1 MPILDV
7 DIVGAADLDL
17 AQKIADAAG
26 RVFHTP
32 AGETWVRLRSPE
44 AYAEN
49 GGTLPEGVRP
59 VFVSVLKTQPPAGE
73 ALVLEVQALT
83 DAVAHACGRP
93 PENVHVIYEPP
104 ALGRIAFGGRL
115 VDEMGP

>member
-26 RVFHTP
+26 QVFHTP
-32 AGETWVRLRSPE
+32 AGETWVRLRSPD
-44 AYAEN
+44 AYAES

-59 VFVSVLKTQPPAGE
+59 VFVSVLKAQPPTGE
-73 ALVLEVQALT
+73 ALALEVSALT
-83 DAVAHACGRP
+83 EAVAHACGRP
-93 PENVHVIYEPP
+93 PENVHVLYEP
-104 ALGRIAFGGRL
+104 AAQGRLAFGGSL
-115 VDEMGP
+115 VSGESA

>member
-26 RVFHTP
+26 QVFHTP
-32 AGETWVRLRSPE
+32 AGETWVRLRSPD

-59 VFVSVLKTQPPAGE
+59 VFVSVLKAQPPTGE
-73 ALVLEVQALT
+73 ELALEVQALT
-83 DAVAHACGRP
+83 EAVAHACGRP
-93 PENVHVIYEPP
+93 PENVHVLYAPA
-104 ALGRIAFGGRL
+104 ALGRVAFGGRL
-115 VDEMGP
+115 VAEAGS